1 MSAAARRIATT
12 HRDRYGRG
20 STPAEAGAVSRGSA
34 SMSVEDRLAELLD
47 RGDHAGAAEVILRE
61 YGPQLLGY
69 LTSVLRNDADA
80 GDVFSQFTEDL
91 WRGLPGMRRECPV
104 RVWAYRLAWQAAAR
118 FLRDPYRR
126 RGRRLETTELSRI
139 AEEIRS
145 SVLHGREEARRRGI
159 DRLRELLTPEEQT
172 LLVLRLDRGLS
183 WREVALVLEEEQGAP
198 VEEAALRKRFE
209 RVRDRLVR
217 LARDEGLVEE

>member
-1 MSAAARRIATT
+1 
-12 HRDRYGRG
+12 
-20 STPAEAGAVSRGSA
+20 
-34 SMSVEDRLAELLD
+34 MSVEERLDALLA
-47 RGDHAGAAEVILRE
+47 RWDHAGAAEVILRE
-61 YGPQLLGY
+61 YGPQILGY
-69 LTSVLRNDADA
+69 IASVVRSDGDA

-104 RVWAYRLAWQAAAR
+104 RVWAYRIAWHAAAR
-118 FLRDPYRR
+118 FLRDPYRQ

-145 SVLHGREEARRRGI
+145 SVLHGREEVRRQGI
-159 DRLRELLTPEEQT
+159 ERLRGMLSPEEQT

-183 WREVALVLEEEQGAP
+183 WREVAIVLEEEQGEP

-209 RVRDRLVR
+209 RVKERLVR
-217 LARDEGLVEE
+217 LARDEGLVEEE

>member
-1 MSAAARRIATT
+1 
-12 HRDRYGRG
+12 
-20 STPAEAGAVSRGSA
+20 V
-34 SMSVEDRLAELLD
+34 SVEERLDALLA

-61 YGPQLLGY
+61 YGPQILGY
-69 LTSVLRNDADA
+69 IASVVRSDGDA

-104 RVWAYRLAWQAAAR
+104 RVWAYRIAWHAAAR
-118 FLRDPYRR
+118 FLRDPYRQ

-145 SVLHGREEARRRGI
+145 SVLHGREEVRRQGI
-159 DRLRELLTPEEQT
+159 ERLRGMLSPEEQT

-183 WREVALVLEEEQGAP
+183 WREVAIVLEEEQGEP

-209 RVRDRLVR
+209 RVKERLVR
-217 LARDEGLVEE
+217 LARDEGLVEEE

>member
-1 MSAAARRIATT
+1 
-12 HRDRYGRG
+12 
-20 STPAEAGAVSRGSA
+20 V
-34 SMSVEDRLAELLD
+34 SVEERLDALLA
-47 RGDHAGAAEVILRE
+47 RGDHAAAAEVILRE
-61 YGPQLLGY
+61 YGPQILGY
-69 LTSVLRNDADA
+69 IASVVRSDGDA

-104 RVWAYRLAWQAAAR
+104 RVWAYRIAWHAAAR
-118 FLRDPYRR
+118 FLRDPYRQ

-145 SVLHGREEARRRGI
+145 SVLHGREEVRRQGI
-159 DRLRELLTPEEQT
+159 ERLRAMLSPEEQT

-183 WREVALVLEEEQGAP
+183 WREVSIVLEEEQGAP

-209 RVRDRLVR
+209 RVKERLVR
-217 LARDEGLVEE
+217 LARDEGLVEEG